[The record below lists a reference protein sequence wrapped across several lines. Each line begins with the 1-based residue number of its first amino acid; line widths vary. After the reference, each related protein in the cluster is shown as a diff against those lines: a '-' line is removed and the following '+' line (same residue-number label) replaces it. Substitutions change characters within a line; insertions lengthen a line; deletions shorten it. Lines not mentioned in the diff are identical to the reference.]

1 MPIYI
6 GDLYGRIEQKRKVAE
21 TAPQL
26 LFSCLES
33 IDAALWLIA
42 GNRKAQALVSMHNS
56 VELAFKAGTRTHS
69 SSLDCGLQEIRLQYI
84 KKSAERRVQSPSTRE
99 TN

>member
-33 IDAALWLIA
+33 IDAALWLIV

-56 VELAFKAGTRTHS
+56 VELAFKAELECIHRA
-69 SSLDCGLQEIRLQYI
+69 LIADY
-84 KKSAERRVQSPSTRE
+84 KKLLTFR
-99 TN
+99 